1 MQSNFNYMKY
11 LLLLSTHL
19 ALSLFIISCTRKD
32 NTPPQPP
39 VPLFQ
44 VRVAEYITNIPI
56 ANANM
61 STYTCKN
68 HYISCSEWSQ
78 LYSNSTNSDGICMLP
93 ADKLW
98 GPVGS
103 RVIVTANNYW
113 NYIDEEWSWLYG
125 SNFPSSIHYPGG
137 DSILI
142 SMLPVVNVKVH
153 VKGIND
159 HNDSSY
165 IKLSGNA
172 IFNDSTLAGRE
183 GSGVLL
189 KPKMDTSFYLPAFG
203 MIKNRFLITKLYGN
217 LETLYE
223 DIRYIAKDDSVSL
236 EIEY

>member
-1 MQSNFNYMKY
+1 MKY
-11 LLLLSTHL
+11 HLLISILLT
-19 ALSLFIISCTRKD
+19 LSLAIFSCNKKD
-32 NTPPQPP
+32 SITPQTPSQPV

-56 ANANM
+56 ANANL
-61 STYTCKN
+61 STYTCKKY
-68 HYISCSEWSQ
+68 YISCSEWSQ
-78 LYSNSTNSDGICMLP
+78 LYSNATNTNGICMLP

-98 GPVGS
+98 GPQGK
-103 RVIVTANNYW
+103 VIVTANNYW
-113 NYIDEEWSWLYG
+113 SYVDEEWAFLYG
-125 SNFPSSIHYPGG
+125 SNFPSSIHYPRG

-165 IKLSGNA
+165 IKLSGKA

-183 GSGVLL
+183 GSSVLL

-203 MIKNRFLITKLYGN
+203 MMKNQFLITKLYGN
-217 LETLYE
+217 LENLYE
-223 DIRYIAKDDSVSL
+223 HIRYIAKGDSVTL

>member
-1 MQSNFNYMKY
+1 MKY
-11 LLLLSTHL
+11 LLLLCTQL
-19 ALSLFIISCTRKD
+19 ALNFVIIGCSKKD
-32 NTPPQPP
+32 NTPPQTPPQPP

-56 ANANM
+56 ADAAM
-61 STYTCKN
+61 STYTCKK
-68 HYISCSEWSQ
+68 HYISCTEWS
-78 LYSNSTNSDGICMLP
+78 LRYCNATNTNGICMLP

-98 GPVGS
+98 GQWGKA
-103 RVIVTANNYW
+103 IVTANNYW
-113 NYIDEEWSWLYG
+113 SYIDEEWSWLYG
-125 SNFPSSIHYPGG
+125 LNYPSSIHYPRG

-142 SMLPVVNVKVH
+142 NLLPVVNVKVH

-165 IKLSGNA
+165 ISLSANA
-172 IFNDSTLAGRE
+172 ILNDSASSYRK

-203 MIKNRFLITKLYGN
+203 MMKNQFLITKLYGN
-217 LETLYE
+217 VETLYE
-223 DIRYIAKDDSVSL
+223 HIRYIAKGDSVTL